1 MFRFKQFSVKN
12 EGAAF
17 KVGTDAVLLGSAA
30 SVSGSERR
38 ILDAGTGT
46 GIIALMLCQ
55 RLHAVAGGDA
65 TVSVLGIDVDP
76 ASAQEATENF
86 AASPWA
92 AKMEARCLP
101 LEQLESDEFDLIVSN
116 PPYFENS
123 LLNPDSKKR
132 TARHVAEEGLS
143 WRSLLSFAA
152 DHLSKGGRLAMIL
165 PADIAEKARAASAP
179 EGMGLSRI
187 LNIKT
192 SPNKPVTRV
201 ILEFTKGAP
210 ELMEESLTIQEAG
223 AYTPAYLALT
233 KEFHIFI

>member
-65 TVSVLGIDVDP
+65 PVSVLGIDIDQ
-76 ASAQEATENF
+76 ASAQEAAENF